1 VFLRHRT
8 DIKTEP
14 IRNIIILGDFNI
26 FSDSD
31 ATLRALLDDGDFTLP
46 KGIES
51 IPGTNVPKDKKYDQI
66 AFRARQGRFEVKGAG
81 MFDYYEHV
89 FTTDDEK
96 DYRVYIDAY
105 IEQQH
110 QAGKK
115 SPQSPKDAKAATT
128 QYRLWR
134 TYQMSDH
141 LPLWA
146 ELRIDFADD
155 YLRELSKQ
163 QMP

>member
-1 VFLRHRT
+1 VNSEMSPLTRDFAEVIAPLGEDEERRAVEVALAHLGLRRPMVYGVELRI
-8 DIKTEP
+8 DKNRRSLPRRRIGVL
-14 IRNIIILGDFNI
+14 LGELDGYLPYEVVV
-26 FSDSD
+26 SDD
-31 ATLRALLDDGDFTLP
+31 AAVVSAT
-46 KGIES
+46 
-51 IPGTNVPKDKKYDQI
+51 
-66 AFRARQGRFEVKGAG
+66 ARP
-81 MFDYYEHV
+81 DL
-89 FTTDDEK
+89 
-96 DYRVYIDAY
+96 IDAY

-110 QAGKK
+110 QAGRK
-115 SPQSPKDAKAATT
+115 SPQSPKDAKAAAT

-163 QMP
+163 QIP

>member
-1 VFLRHRT
+1 
-8 DIKTEP
+8 
-14 IRNIIILGDFNI
+14 
-26 FSDSD
+26 
-31 ATLRALLDDGDFTLP
+31 
-46 KGIES
+46 
-51 IPGTNVPKDKKYDQI
+51 
-66 AFRARQGRFEVKGAG
+66 

-96 DYRVYIDAY
+96 DYRGYIDAY
-105 IEQQH
+105 ITQQH
-110 QAGKK
+110 QAGKSHR
-115 SPQSPKDAKAATT
+115 SPPKDAKAAAT

-155 YLRELSKQ
+155 YLQEMSKQ